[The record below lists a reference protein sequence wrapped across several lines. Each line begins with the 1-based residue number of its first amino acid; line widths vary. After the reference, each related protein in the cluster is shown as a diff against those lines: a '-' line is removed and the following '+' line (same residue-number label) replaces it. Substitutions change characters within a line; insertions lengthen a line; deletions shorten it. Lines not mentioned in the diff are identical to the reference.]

1 MTEKITPE
9 FIAENIDSVLDT
21 TDGYVIAVG

>member
-9 FIAENIDSVLDT
+9 FIAENIDMVFGT